1 MSNFTRRQITLDETH
16 RKRSKVESHDQKISE
31 ELSEKGGNLPI
42 LHSYVYLHDQM
53 NSKANKKKGD
63 AQGL

>member
-1 MSNFTRRQITLDETH
+1 M
-16 RKRSKVESHDQKISE
+16 ESHDQKISE